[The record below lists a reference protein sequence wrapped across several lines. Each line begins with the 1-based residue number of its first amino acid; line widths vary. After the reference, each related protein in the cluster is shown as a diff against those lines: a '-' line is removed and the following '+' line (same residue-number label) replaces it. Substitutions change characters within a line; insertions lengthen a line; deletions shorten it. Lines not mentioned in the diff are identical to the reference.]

1 MNNESSFFEN
11 NLIKFLIKIISTTS
25 IIFLT
30 YYIFYENLYKRRNL
44 SNEVIVQNT
53 ITTDTVINKADTAA
67 VSATN
72 QINYNTKDPSFYT
85 SSNLISIENLNLSS
99 DSLLILRQSIINDIP
114 IPTSLAIDYIGLLN
128 KSQIDSLEFLL
139 NYYDQE
145 YGLQI
150 AVVTVLPFMYENLEI
165 FSTNL
170 FNKWGIGNKKTHY
183 GIMFL
188 IDIGGA
194 KIRIENGRGVEK
206 IYTNNET
213 LAIIEKMIR
222 PRFRETKY
230 FEGIFYA
237 ANQMAGE
244 ITAKPNFIKIQAK

>member
-139 NYYDQE
+139 NYYD
-145 YGLQI
+145 
-150 AVVTVLPFMYENLEI
+150 ASVDKDFFMY
-165 FSTNL
+165 
-170 FNKWGIGNKKTHY
+170 Y
-183 GIMFL
+183 
-188 IDIGGA
+188 
-194 KIRIENGRGVEK
+194 
-206 IYTNNET
+206 
-213 LAIIEKMIR
+213 
-222 PRFRETKY
+222 
-230 FEGIFYA
+230 
-237 ANQMAGE
+237 
-244 ITAKPNFIKIQAK
+244 

>member
-1 MNNESSFFEN
+1 M
-11 NLIKFLIKIISTTS
+11 
-25 IIFLT
+25 
-30 YYIFYENLYKRRNL
+30 YKRRNL

-150 AVVTVLPFMYENLEI
+150 AVVTV
-165 FSTNL
+165 ST
-170 FNKWGIGNKKTHY
+170 
-183 GIMFL
+183 
-188 IDIGGA
+188 
-194 KIRIENGRGVEK
+194 
-206 IYTNNET
+206 
-213 LAIIEKMIR
+213 
-222 PRFRETKY
+222 
-230 FEGIFYA
+230 
-237 ANQMAGE
+237 
-244 ITAKPNFIKIQAK
+244 

>member
-11 NLIKFLIKIISTTS
+11 NLTKFLIKIISTIS

-53 ITTDTVINKADTAA
+53 ITTDTVIINTDTAA
-67 VSATN
+67 VSINN
-72 QINYNTKDPSFYT
+72 QINFNTKDPSFYT

-99 DSLLILRQSIINDIP
+99 DSLLLLRQSIINDIP

-150 AVVTVLPFMYENLEI
+150 AVVTVLPFMYENLES
-165 FSTNL
+165 FSMNL
-170 FNKWGIGNKKTHY
+170 FNKWGIGNKKTNY

-194 KIRIENGRGVEK
+194 KIRIENGRSVEK

-213 LAIIEKMIR
+213 LAIIEKIIR

-244 ITAKPNFIKIQAK
+244 ILAKPNFIKIQAK